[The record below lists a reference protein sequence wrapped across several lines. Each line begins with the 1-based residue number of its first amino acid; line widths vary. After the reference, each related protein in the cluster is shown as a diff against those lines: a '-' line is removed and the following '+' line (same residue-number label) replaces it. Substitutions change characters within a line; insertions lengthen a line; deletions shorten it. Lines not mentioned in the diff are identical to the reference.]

1 MNNPYP
7 RWGDPVAPRPRP
19 NLGDYPASELTAE
32 LARRGHPLLA
42 MDLRQAS
49 LPQLQAE
56 LHRRLN
62 ALADAVENS

>member
-1 MNNPYP
+1 MTNPYP

-32 LARRGHPLLA
+32 LTRRGHPLLT
-42 MDLRQAS
+42 MDLQWAS

-56 LHRRLN
+56 IHRRLN
-62 ALADAVENS
+62 ALADQVENS